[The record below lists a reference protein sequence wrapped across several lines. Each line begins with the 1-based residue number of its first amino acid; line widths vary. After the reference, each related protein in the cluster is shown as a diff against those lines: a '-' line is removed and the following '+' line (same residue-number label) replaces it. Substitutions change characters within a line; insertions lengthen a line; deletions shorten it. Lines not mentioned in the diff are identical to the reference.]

1 MYIALDGDFVG
12 RKIETLILSENLEEL
27 KAYNTFVTKR
37 ILDIERFI
45 IGNKGVIYLSG
56 GDNIL
61 AFDPDFEQTI
71 GFLTKLNENGNGL
84 IFSVGIGAEVKLAYL
99 ALKYAKRAEKSKI
112 VKLTITNDKIKIE
125 NYPK

>member
-99 ALKYAKRAEKSKI
+99 ALKYAKRDEKSKI